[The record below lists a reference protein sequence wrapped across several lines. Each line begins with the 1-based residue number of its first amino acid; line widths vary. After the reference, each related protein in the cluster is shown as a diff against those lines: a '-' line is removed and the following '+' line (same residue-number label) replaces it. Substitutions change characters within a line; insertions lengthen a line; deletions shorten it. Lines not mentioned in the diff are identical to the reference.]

1 MSFKKYGCYV
11 ELCAQIMFKAIL
23 KYAKS
28 REGDKCK
35 FLRVITYI
43 DIDSDTIK
51 VFQRE
56 FERLFKKVY

>member
-1 MSFKKYGCYV
+1 
-11 ELCAQIMFKAIL
+11 MFKAIL